1 MIANLNTEGPSHAP
15 VHPILGIMQ
24 NPPDGGSGVDEV
36 EVEPREPLRG
46 GVHHV
51 IGPLCSDMPSLWA
64 SVPKHGPALAQG
76 YCCMISS
83 IMKIKLST
91 GLSCC
96 EMRKSMARIV
106 VHTDVR
112 SGGIEAERKEHRKA
126 VFDDSQPPSP
136 LDGA

>member
-1 MIANLNTEGPSHAP
+1 MVADLNTEGPSHAP

-36 EVEPREPLRG
+36 EVETREPLRG
-46 GVHHV
+46 GVHDV
-51 IGPLCSDMPSLWA
+51 ISPLCGNVPSLWT
-64 SVPKHGPALAQG
+64 SVPEHGPALAQG

-91 GLSCC
+91 GLPRC
-96 EMRKSMARIV
+96 EMCKSMARIIF
-106 VHTDVR
+106 HTDVR
-112 SGGIEAERKEHRKA
+112 SGGIEAKRKEHRKT
-126 VFDDSQPPSP
+126 VFDDSQPPSL